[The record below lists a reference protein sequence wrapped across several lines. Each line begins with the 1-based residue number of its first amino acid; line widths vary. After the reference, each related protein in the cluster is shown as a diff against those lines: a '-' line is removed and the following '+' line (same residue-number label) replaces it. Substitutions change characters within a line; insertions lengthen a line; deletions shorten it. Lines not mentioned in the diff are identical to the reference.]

1 MNATWPDGDVRPAS
15 PSDLRHVLGW
25 PGHAVGVSTPPPRR
39 AARRPLSGGK
49 VFRGVLDARP
59 YPVPQASSRDWAEI
73 PPRQIRLD
81 DLITV
86 KAELRLDVLL
96 AEDST
101 FYGDMF
107 GHVIS
112 WQGELYL
119 EDGLHRAVQA
129 ALHQRSTMHV
139 RIARLADDGTWIGA

>member
-1 MNATWPDGDVRPAS
+1 MTR
-15 PSDLRHVLGW
+15 
-25 PGHAVGVSTPPPRR
+25 PRR
-39 AARRPLSGGK
+39 RPSSGGK

-59 YPVPQASSRDWAEI
+59 YPMPDVTSREWGQI
-73 PPRQIRLD
+73 PPRQVLLA

-107 GHVIS
+107 GHVVQ
-112 WQGELYL
+112 WHGELYL
-119 EDGLHRAVQA
+119 DDGLHRALQA
-129 ALHQRSTMHV
+129 ALQQRSSMHV
-139 RIARLADDGTWIGA
+139 RIARLSDEGEWLGA

>member
-1 MNATWPDGDVRPAS
+1 MSRPLLPRRPA
-15 PSDLRHVLGW
+15 
-25 PGHAVGVSTPPPRR
+25 
-39 AARRPLSGGK
+39 SGGK
-49 VFRGVLDARP
+49 VFRGVLAARP
-59 YPVPQASSRDWAEI
+59 YLMPEVTSRDWAQI
-73 PPRQIRLD
+73 PPRQIRLA

-107 GHVIS
+107 GHVVQ

-119 EDGLHRAVQA
+119 DDGLHRAVQA

-139 RIARLADDGTWIGA
+139 RIARLSDDGAWLGA

>member
-1 MNATWPDGDVRPAS
+1 MTRPRGPRRPA
-15 PSDLRHVLGW
+15 
-25 PGHAVGVSTPPPRR
+25 
-39 AARRPLSGGK
+39 SGGK

-59 YPVPQASSRDWAEI
+59 YPMPELTSRQWAEI
-73 PPRQIRLD
+73 PPRQVLLC

-107 GHVIS
+107 GHVVE
-112 WQGELYL
+112 WQGDLYL
-119 EDGLHRAVQA
+119 DDGLHRAVQA
-129 ALHQRSTMHV
+129 ALHQRASMHV
-139 RIARLADDGTWIGA
+139 RIGRLSDDGDWLGA

>member
-1 MNATWPDGDVRPAS
+1 MPRRPA
-15 PSDLRHVLGW
+15 
-25 PGHAVGVSTPPPRR
+25 
-39 AARRPLSGGK
+39 SGGK

-59 YPVPQASSRDWAEI
+59 YPPPAVTSREWAEI
-73 PPRQIRLD
+73 PPRQVRLA

-107 GHVIS
+107 GHVVE

-119 EDGLHRAVQA
+119 DDGLHRAVQA

-139 RIARLADDGTWIGA
+139 RIGRLADDGTWLGA

>member
-1 MNATWPDGDVRPAS
+1 VTS
-15 PSDLRHVLGW
+15 PHS
-25 PGHAVGVSTPPPRR
+25 PRR

-59 YPVPQASSRDWAEI
+59 YPMPEVTTRAWAQI
-73 PPRQIRLD
+73 PPRQVRLD

-107 GHVIS
+107 GHVVS

-119 EDGLHRAVQA
+119 DDGLHRAVQA
-129 ALHQRSTMHV
+129 ALHQRSTIHV
-139 RIARLADDGTWIGA
+139 RIARLSDDGEWLGA

>member
-1 MNATWPDGDVRPAS
+1 MSNPNQ
-15 PSDLRHVLGW
+15 
-25 PGHAVGVSTPPPRR
+25 PRR
-39 AARRPLSGGK
+39 TARRPLSGGK
-49 VFRGVLDARP
+49 VFRGVLGARP
-59 YPVPQASSRDWAEI
+59 YPIPEVTSRDWAQI
-73 PPRQIRLD
+73 PPRQVRLD

-112 WQGELYL
+112 WQSELYL
-119 EDGLHRAVQA
+119 DDGLHRAVQA

-139 RIARLADDGTWIGA
+139 RIARLSDDGEWLGA

>member
-1 MNATWPDGDVRPAS
+1 MRHDGP
-15 PSDLRHVLGW
+15 
-25 PGHAVGVSTPPPRR
+25 VSTPIPPRR
-39 AARRPLSGGK
+39 SARRPLSGGK

-59 YPVPQASSRDWAEI
+59 YPMPDVTSRDWAQI
-73 PPRQIRLD
+73 PPRQVRLD

-107 GHVIS
+107 GHVIA

-119 EDGLHRAVQA
+119 DDGLHRAVQA

-139 RIARLADDGTWIGA
+139 RIARLSDDGEWLGA